1 MCCVGGWYRF
11 DSHDRIINLLDGKNR
26 QCNTAECSLIRN
38 SKSQHSLVS
47 ATLKGII
54 TMNEHGYEDNELS
67 RTDTSRITLFPENF
81 DEIQSTQ
88 QKKLGNLLLGYASLL
103 LIGGIISYSFWYL
116 KDTPYRNEGVTTSA
130 VIDWFDVQTKVTRS
144 KGRSSSWTTNTIN
157 YHYSSELGVQASGS
171 DTVKTWRHIP
181 KSSSGI
187 APKNNEEILIEY
199 LKSDPKTS
207 RLLIPNRYQ
216 QEYIWSAIAIAA
228 AVLLLFFRWIQ
239 TFENRVRYQVFG
251 MGLLITGSAL
261 LTWAI
266 YFAFVQRQENHN
278 PDDRMVLILLYL
290 LVLVPSI
297 LTILWIGWFF
307 FSSARLS
314 PSDPRQLVGLLTE
327 VNKKDGITMLAY
339 RYYGTRAAIL
349 FEKESKRVHF
359 VNCHVKK
366 GFLPWVIPLYSC
378 SAHDLIH
385 KEKDHKTKY
394 GKTITQSIITT
405 PTGSTSIYHHVPGV
419 LEFLHKLNCPPSP

>member
-1 MCCVGGWYRF
+1 MKGT
-11 DSHDRIINLLDGKNR
+11 II
-26 QCNTAECSLIRN
+26 
-38 SKSQHSLVS
+38 
-47 ATLKGII
+47 
-54 TMNEHGYEDNELS
+54 MNEHSYENNGI
-67 RTDTSRITLFPENF
+67 RRAGTARVTLLPENYE
-81 DEIQSTQ
+81 EIQSSQ
-88 QKKLGNLLLGYASLL
+88 RKKFGNLILGYASLL
-103 LIGGIISYSFWYL
+103 LIGGIVSYSFWYL
-116 KDTPYRNEGVTTSA
+116 KDMPYRDEGITTTA

-157 YHYSSELGVQASGS
+157 YHYSSDLGEKASGS
-171 DTVKTWRHIP
+171 DSVKTWRHIP
-181 KSSSGI
+181 KSNSGI

-216 QEYIWSAIAIAA
+216 QEYIWSAIAIATA
-228 AVLLLFFRWIQ
+228 ILLLFFRWIQ
-239 TFENRVRYQVFG
+239 TFENRVRNQVFG

-278 PDDRMVLILLYL
+278 SDDGMALILLYL
-290 LVLVPSI
+290 LFLIPSI
-297 LTILWIGWFF
+297 LSLLWIGWFF

-314 PSDPRQLVGLLTE
+314 PSDPRQLLGLLTE
-327 VNKKDGITMLAY
+327 VNKKDNVTMLAY
-339 RYYGTRAAIL
+339 RYYGTSAAIL
-349 FEKESKRVHF
+349 LEEDSKQVHF

-378 SAHDLIH
+378 SANDLIQ
-385 KEKDHKTKY
+385 KEKEHKTKY

-405 PTGSTSIYHHVPGV
+405 QTGSTSIYHHIPGV
-419 LEFLHKLNCPPSP
+419 VEFLHKLNHSPSP